1 MGSFSKLVMAFKFR
15 DDTPDEVLA
24 AFSALERP
32 LGPGAPFGPAPAL
45 PAPNVEPVDIWEPD
59 YEEAGWEDPDPLANE
74 PWRHE
79 WHPTSVDSSAKIG
92 LRLRRWTGGRA
103 GTSSAGRCSSAAQPQ
118 LAIFW
123 RGSGPSSTRTSR
135 RTGRSSLGTSS
146 TSTNLALGCFGGAT
160 ASSPW
165 RTSTRTT
172 GDAVGTC

>member
-59 YEEAGWEDPDPLANE
+59 YEEAGWEEPDPLADE

-79 WHPTSVDSSAKIG
+79 WAPHFGG
-92 LRLRRWTGGRA
+92 LLSEDWA
-103 GTSSAGRCSSAAQPQ
+103 PSAA
-118 LAIFW
+118 LDW
-123 RGSGPSSTRTSR
+123 RQGWYFEC
-135 RTGRSSLGTSS
+135 RSV
-146 TSTNLALGCFGGAT
+146 FK
-160 ASSPW
+160 SSPGTVGNFLAW
-165 RTSTRTT
+165 LGPFIDPEFQTHRPVLLGYVKYEYEPRPWLLWWSDGELSLENLN
-172 GDAVGTC
+172 GDDW